1 MDSKVKMIAIL
12 VIIFFGIL
20 ISTSLFY
27 IVPPGFRGVAVTM
40 GTVDQMVKPE
50 GLGFKLPWT
59 TITPVQIKQDTK
71 EHRTM
76 CFSKDQQEL
85 NFHIKVLYKLNDSS
99 VIKLFQNFAGDPF
112 FALVLPRVEESLKEQ
127 TVMQDATT
135 ILAQRE
141 LVKSRALE
149 AARKK
154 VGEMLTIVDLVIVD
168 VDFSPQLKQAIESK
182 MIAAQQAQQ
191 AEYSKQ
197 QAKVEAETAL
207 IKAQGEANAIS
218 VHGKAL
224 RENPNVLQL
233 EVVRKWNGVSPLVVG
248 ENKGNFILPIK
259 QDMNFKK

>member
-1 MDSKVKMIAIL
+1 MDIKAKL
-12 VIIFFGIL
+12 TLFGVIGFIL
-20 ISTSLFY
+20 ILSGTSLFY
-27 IVPPGFRGVAVTM
+27 VVSPGFRGVAVTM
-40 GTVDQMVKPE
+40 GTVDQSVKPE

-59 TITPVQIKQDTK
+59 TITQVQIKQDTK

-85 NFHIKVLYKLNDSS
+85 NFHIKVLYKLNDNS
-99 VIKLFQNFAGDPF
+99 VIQLFQNFAGDPF
-112 FALVLPRVEESLKEQ
+112 FSLVLPRVEESLKEQ

-141 LVKSRALE
+141 IIKSKALDT
-149 AARKK
+149 ARKK
-154 VGEMLTIVDLVIVD
+154 VGNMLTIVDLVIVD
-168 VDFSPQLKQAIESK
+168 IDFSPQLKQAIESK

-191 AEYSKQ
+191 AEYSKM

-218 VHGKAL
+218 VQGKAL
-224 RENPNVLQL
+224 RENASVLQL
-233 EVVRKWNGVSPLVVG
+233 EIVKKWNGVSPLVVG

-259 QDMNFKK
+259 Q